1 MSFNQSVNLRIHE
14 IAQKLNTEWIS
25 DRELNELATLIYP
38 KLKYYIF
45 SFCKNEFDTCEA
57 TQFAI
62 KKIFKNIDKYDSEK
76 GKFTTWIFRIAKNEA
91 LFYLFYKKKDSH
103 LDFDSNVND
112 SNLLSQDSWFFSKTG
127 LDKEDLHHAVDDIY
141 KKTKIEILN
150 LKDES
155 LREIAISKML
165 KNKKVKDI
173 ALELE
178 MNENTVKTKLRKI
191 KLDIKKIMLSKYPS
205 IKEKLKFIL

>member
-1 MSFNQSVNLRIHE
+1 MNFNQNVNLRIHE
-14 IAQKLNTEWIS
+14 ISQKLNTELITK
-25 DRELNELATLIYP
+25 RELNELATLIYP

-62 KKIFKNIDKYDSEK
+62 KKIFKNIDKYDITK
-76 GKFTTWIFRIAKNEA
+76 GKFTTWIFRIAKNEV

-103 LDFDSNVND
+103 MDIDECTTHI
-112 SNLLSQDSWFFSKTG
+112 NLLSSDNWLIPKNKVEIEESYN
-127 LDKEDLHHAVDDIY
+127 AVDDIY
-141 KKTKIEILN
+141 DKTVVEILN
-150 LKDES
+150 LKDEV

-173 ALELE
+173 ASELE

-191 KLDIKKIMLSKYPS
+191 KVELKKAMFAKYPT
-205 IKEKLKFIL
+205 IKEKLSSIL

>member
-1 MSFNQSVNLRIHE
+1 MSFNQSTNLRIHE
-14 IAQKLNTEWIS
+14 IAQKLNTTLIT
-25 DRELNELATLIYP
+25 DRELNELAALIYP

-62 KKIFKNIDKYDSEK
+62 KKIFKNIDKYDTAK

-91 LFYLFYKKKDSH
+91 LFYLFYKKKAECVE
-103 LDFDSNVND
+103 FDGCTTDTNR
-112 SNLLSQDSWFFSKTG
+112 LSQDYWKVSTTR
-127 LDKEDLHHAVDDIY
+127 LEIEDCHGAIDDIY
-141 KKTKIEILN
+141 DKTKIEILS
-150 LKDES
+150 LEDEV

-191 KLDIKKIMLSKYPS
+191 KSEIKKIMFSKYPT
-205 IKEKLKFIL
+205 IEEKLKLIL